1 MVTPTPVPLGY
12 DPVPLGTAKM
22 SDTELITKADLED
35 LLKPKFGQVTVETLS
50 IRQLTQP
57 GENYG
62 ANVLSVEITLAP
74 DHRRMSIVAKLAPLL
89 LDRFHFITVRK
100 EMDFYML
107 VSPAYRQ
114 IQEECHVPENEIVD
128 LFPECYGVR
137 ATRGP
142 DVGQSA
148 DDGAVLLMENLK
160 NRGYIIG
167 NRLTGVDLAHTRL
180 VMVQMARFH
189 ATAVALKVNKPQV
202 FQDTVMKSCVFFK
215 HEPPRKKEDG
225 KEVEDKSDEFEK
237 RFAMISKQVEMLPEL
252 ADKLDRM
259 KANVK
264 RTMEQNMG
272 GEPEEPSEPFASIFH
287 DDLCV
292 NNVYDSPAKD
302 LLFFLFTSTEV
313 GLVVDHFDDM
323 VRLYH
328 QTFTD
333 WLTTLRCDTGP
344 FSYKTFLTEIN
355 KVAPGEFSRVCG
367 MLTPIHMLPNRGQD
381 QANFNMRK
389 MVEDKS
395 NFSEAYH
402 KKIIQTEKP
411 PPVHPTEIRTSIS
424 ASSAA
429 ELNTTSAL
437 ANYATEAVKMSD
449 TELLTKTDLEELLGQ
464 KFGQVTVES
473 ISVSQLTQP
482 GENYGANLLSIEV
495 TLAPDHKKLSVVAKL
510 VPAIPK
516 LREMFNHITVRKEI
530 DFYLLV
536 SPAYRQIQEECHI
549 PENEIVDL
557 FPECYGA
564 RATRGPDVG
573 QLPDDG
579 AALLLENLK
588 TRGYSIGDRLTGV
601 DLAHTRLVMD
611 TVMKSCVFLKKGP
624 PPKKGDQK
632 EGKGDGLIKG
642 PFKMLDRM
650 AQLPELADKL
660 DIMKASMKRNM
671 DEMRSGKRQQPSE
684 PFASILH
691 DDLCFYDSPAKDLLF
706 FLFTSTEVGIVVD
719 HFDDMVR
726 LYHQTFTDWLVTLR
740 CDTGPFSYQAFLTEI
755 NKVAPGEFFRIM
767 TMLTPIHMLPNRG
780 QGQAN
785 FDMNKMF
792 EDKSNFSEAYY
803 KKILQ
808 TLRDQQLGR
817 RDKVSHTPLD
827 EDTRAIAQGP
837 PFPRS
842 EDLCTKRGSSKDP
855 PRCAPQPYFNQ
866 ERAHD
871 SGQFGTSTRAREN
884 AILRLYLRAVSTVY
898 LV

>member
-1 MVTPTPVPLGY
+1 
-12 DPVPLGTAKM
+12 
-22 SDTELITKADLED
+22 
-35 LLKPKFGQVTVETLS
+35 
-50 IRQLTQP
+50 
-57 GENYG
+57 
-62 ANVLSVEITLAP
+62 
-74 DHRRMSIVAKLAPLL
+74 
-89 LDRFHFITVRK
+89 
-100 EMDFYML
+100 
-107 VSPAYRQ
+107 
-114 IQEECHVPENEIVD
+114 
-128 LFPECYGVR
+128 
-137 ATRGP
+137 
-142 DVGQSA
+142 
-148 DDGAVLLMENLK
+148 
-160 NRGYIIG
+160 
-167 NRLTGVDLAHTRL
+167 
-180 VMVQMARFH
+180 
-189 ATAVALKVNKPQV
+189 
-202 FQDTVMKSCVFFK
+202 
-215 HEPPRKKEDG
+215 
-225 KEVEDKSDEFEK
+225 
-237 RFAMISKQVEMLPEL
+237 MI
-252 ADKLDRM
+252 
-259 KANVK
+259 
-264 RTMEQNMG
+264 
-272 GEPEEPSEPFASIFH
+272 
-287 DDLCV
+287 
-292 NNVYDSPAKD
+292 
-302 LLFFLFTSTEV
+302 
-313 GLVVDHFDDM
+313 
-323 VRLYH
+323 
-328 QTFTD
+328 
-333 WLTTLRCDTGP
+333 
-344 FSYKTFLTEIN
+344 
-355 KVAPGEFSRVCG
+355 
-367 MLTPIHMLPNRGQD
+367 
-381 QANFNMRK
+381 
-389 MVEDKS
+389 
-395 NFSEAYH
+395 
-402 KKIIQTEKP
+402 
-411 PPVHPTEIRTSIS
+411 
-424 ASSAA
+424 
-429 ELNTTSAL
+429 
-437 ANYATEAVKMSD
+437 KMSD

-516 LREMFNHITVRKEI
+516 LREMFNHITVRKEM
-530 DFYLLV
+530 DFYLLVRACRGSADHRGV
-536 SPAYRQIQEECHI
+536 SPAYRQIQEECHV

-601 DLAHTRLVMD
+601 DLAHTRLVMVQMAHFHATAVALKINKPQVFQD

-671 DEMRSGKRQQPSE
+671 DEMKSGKPVEPSE

-691 DDLCFYDSPAKDLLF
+691 DDLCVNNVMFCYDADKKTPKDLKIIDFQFQFYDSPAKDLLF

-808 TLRDQQLGR
+808 TSHSNSYRQPSLDTLIEPRQSKRVHLATYRGYEPRILNILKDVRVHPRSKQTNKQQRRINYVHKDTIFLMRLLYTLKKKVSLKSLFYSKLEILSAILNNNINNKLRDQQLGR

-842 EDLCTKRGSSKDP
+842 EDLCTKRGSSKDLP
-855 PRCAPQPYFNQ
+855 QRAPQPYFNQ

-884 AILRLYLRAVSTVY
+884 AILRHYLRAVSTGDDVA
-898 LV
+898 LRGDLKAAAARHLKHVVFTRHKL